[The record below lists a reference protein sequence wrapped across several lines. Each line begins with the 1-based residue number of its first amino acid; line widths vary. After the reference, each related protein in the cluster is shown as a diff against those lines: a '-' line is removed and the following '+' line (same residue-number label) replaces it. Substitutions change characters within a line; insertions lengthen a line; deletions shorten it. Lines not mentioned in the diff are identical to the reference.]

1 MPVPHELLAP
11 RGAFPHPP
19 RMPFSKAAGALVAAS
34 LLAPQGGATTTGDHV
49 VLVVDRDDD
58 DVDGAADCEQTAKVP
73 VSDALF
79 VVKARPKGKDA
90 GAWAAPGSDAV
101 RVIADGT
108 AVAKGAAIPQGA
120 RTIALQAV
128 KAGVHPIALF
138 GQAFE
143 VRAFEVRAL
152 DGKGNEVSWARS
164 HASFQRTPPDRLGK
178 EPAGSNGDPDA
189 LRYVVIG
196 PVEDI
201 PTTLTFLSIAE
212 SGAPVDVLQDVPL
225 AEVVCPAGAPAGV
238 VCGST
243 VPIRV
248 VTDDI
253 DRGHPLT
260 KDRSVKGALGGA
272 IVVQTGAG
280 ARLQSMRV
288 GGPRETSAGAIDRFR
303 ATLRMVLV
311 RPRPGGPPPLG
322 GDDASAIAAARAE
335 VERAG
340 LLWNACGVGF
350 GPKEELQVTIVDPP
364 RSHLVAVGCDQGLPA
379 SGGTLHLR
387 ADGHDVTAKV
397 TKGMTP
403 VAAARVLASAI
414 AAVGL
419 TARVSENAPMNAG
432 AGASADVLVRRRDGT
447 LAQIEG
453 PASGPISTDATL
465 TACVGRVDL
474 TDGLTHFGDT
484 DAFAGTV
491 EERTLLKAFDDGD
504 PATIEVL
511 FVPGFAQGGRIGE
524 SFIMSDRSAIRN
536 AVIEDRA
543 AVRSDRAAFALA
555 HELGHV
561 LLDEPGHPDDYGPD
575 TPSRLMDSDA
585 ANPTAFGPRRLTT
598 EECARAVRQSGPGAP
613 VGILKAWAFKGIPVR

>member
-1 MPVPHELLAP
+1 MPL
-11 RGAFPHPP
+11 
-19 RMPFSKAAGALVAAS
+19 SKAAAALAAAP
-34 LLAPQGGATTTGDHV
+34 LFAPQAPPAVTADAL

-58 DVDGAADCEQTAKVP
+58 DADGTPDGEQSKVP
-73 VSDALF
+73 ASAALF
-79 VVKARPKGKDA
+79 EVKARPKGKDA
-90 GAWAAPGSDAV
+90 ALWLAPDTDAV
-101 RVIADGT
+101 RVLADGT
-108 AVAKGAAIPQGA
+108 AVARGAPIPQPSKK
-120 RTIALQAV
+120 IALQAV
-128 KAGVHPIALF
+128 KPGAHRITLL
-138 GQAFE
+138 GQPME
-143 VRAFEVRAL
+143 VRSFEIRAL
-152 DGKGNEVSWARS
+152 DGKGDDVSFARS

-178 EPAGSNGDPDA
+178 DPTASNGDPDA

-196 PVEDI
+196 PADDI
-201 PTTLTFLSIAE
+201 PTTLTLLSITEA
-212 SGAPVDVLQDVPL
+212 GAPVDVLQDVPL
-225 AEVVCPAGAPAGV
+225 AEIACPAGAPPGV

-253 DRGHPLT
+253 DRAHPLT
-260 KDRSVKGALGGA
+260 KSRSVKGSLGGA
-272 IVVQTGAG
+272 IVVQTSAG
-280 ARLQSMRV
+280 ERLQGLRV
-288 GGPRETSAGAIDRFR
+288 GGPRGTGAGAIDRYR

-311 RPRPGGPPPLG
+311 RPRPQGPAPLG

-340 LLWNACGVGF
+340 LLWSACGVSF
-350 GPKEELQVTIVDPP
+350 GPPERLEVTIVDPP

-379 SGGTLHLR
+379 SGGAVRLR

-403 VAAARVLASAI
+403 VAAARVLAQAI

-447 LAQIEG
+447 LAQIEA
-453 PASGPISTDATL
+453 PASGAVSTDATL
-465 TACVGRVDL
+465 TACIGRVDL

-504 PATIEVL
+504 PATVEVL
-511 FVPGFAQGGRIGE
+511 FIPGFAQGGRIGE
-524 SFIMSDRSAIRN
+524 SFIMSDRSAVRN

-543 AVRSDRAAFALA
+543 AIRSDRAAFALA

-561 LLDEPGHPDDYGPD
+561 LLDEPGHPDDYGQD
-575 TPSRLMDSDA
+575 TPTRLMDSDA
-585 ANPTAFGPRRLTT
+585 ANPTAFGPRRLTA
-598 EECARAVRQSGPGAP
+598 EECARAVRQSGPGSP
-613 VGILKAWAFKGIPVR
+613 VEILKRWPFRPIPLR

>member
-1 MPVPHELLAP
+1 
-11 RGAFPHPP
+11 
-19 RMPFSKAAGALVAAS
+19 MPFSKAAAALVAAP
-34 LLAPQGGATTTGDHV
+34 LVGATLGGAGRFANPAPQAGGDRI

-58 DVDGAADCEQTAKVP
+58 DADGTPDGEQGNVP
-73 VSDALF
+73 GSAALF
-79 VVKARPKGKDA
+79 VVKGRPKGKDK
-90 GAWAAPGSDAV
+90 GAWQAPETDAV
-101 RVIADGT
+101 RVIADG
-108 AVAKGAAIPQGA
+108 AAIAKGAAIPQRA

-128 KAGVHPIALF
+128 KAGVHRVSVL
-138 GQAFE
+138 GQAVE
-143 VRAFEVRAL
+143 VRAFEIRAV
-152 DGKGNEVSWARS
+152 DGKGAEVSWARS

-178 EPAGSNGDPDA
+178 DPVASNGDPDA

-196 PVEDI
+196 PAEDI
-201 PTTLTFLSIAE
+201 PTTLTFLSVAE
-212 SGAPVDVLQDVPL
+212 SGAPVDVLSDVPL
-225 AEVVCPAGAPAGV
+225 AEVVCPAGVQAGV

-243 VPIRV
+243 VPVRV

-272 IVVQTGAG
+272 IVVQTEAG

-288 GGPRETSAGAIDRFR
+288 GGPRETSAGAIDRYR
-303 ATLRMVLV
+303 AALRMVLV
-311 RPRPGGPPPLG
+311 RPRAGGPPPLG
-322 GDDASAIAAARAE
+322 GDEASAIAAARAE

-340 LLWNACGVGF
+340 TLWSACGVSF
-350 GPKEELQVTIVDPP
+350 GPPEELQVTIVDPP
-364 RSHLVAVGCDQGLPA
+364 RSHLVAVGCDHGLPA
-379 SGGTLHLR
+379 SGGAIR
-387 ADGHDVTAKV
+387 VRVDGHDVTAKV
-397 TKGMTP
+397 AKGMTP
-403 VAAARVLASAI
+403 VAAARALAAAI
-414 AAVGL
+414 GAVGL

-453 PASGPISTDATL
+453 PASGPVSTDATL

-491 EERTLLKAFDDGD
+491 EERTLLKAFDDGN

-511 FVPGFAQGGRIGE
+511 LVPGFAQGGRIGE
-524 SFIMSDRSAIRN
+524 SFILGDRSAIRN

-543 AVRSDRAAFALA
+543 AIRSDRAAFALA

-575 TPSRLMDSDA
+575 TPTRLMDADA
-585 ANPTAFGPRRLTT
+585 ANSTAFGPRRLTA

-613 VGILKAWAFKGIPVR
+613 VEMLKRWPFRAIPAR

>member
-1 MPVPHELLAP
+1 
-11 RGAFPHPP
+11 
-19 RMPFSKAAGALVAAS
+19 MPFSKAAAALIAAP
-34 LLAPQGGATTTGDHV
+34 LLAPQGGAPAAGDPV

-58 DVDGAADCEQTAKVP
+58 DVDGTPDCEQSKVP
-73 VSDALF
+73 ASAALF
-79 VVKARPKGKDA
+79 PVKVRPRGKEPA
-90 GAWAAPGSDAV
+90 LWLAPDTDAV

-108 AVAKGAAIPQGA
+108 AIAKGAPISPLVKV
-120 RTIALQAV
+120 IALQATRPG
-128 KAGVHPIALF
+128 AHRITLF
-138 GQAFE
+138 GQAMD
-143 VRAFEVRAL
+143 VRAFEVRTF
-152 DGKGNEVSWARS
+152 DGKGAEVSWARS

-178 EPAGSNGDPDA
+178 DPSLSNGDPDA

-196 PVEDI
+196 PADDI
-201 PTTLTFLSIAE
+201 PTTLTFLSVAE
-212 SGAPVDVLQDVPL
+212 SGAPLDVLQDVPL
-225 AEVVCPAGAPAGV
+225 AEVVCPAATPPGL

-253 DRGHPLT
+253 DRAHPLT
-260 KDRSVKGALGGA
+260 KERSVKGSLGGA
-272 IVVQTGAG
+272 LVVQTTSGD
-280 ARLQSMRV
+280 RLQSLRV
-288 GGPRETSAGAIDRFR
+288 GGPRDTSAGLVDRFR

-311 RPRPGGPPPLG
+311 RPRPQGPAPLG
-322 GDDASAIAAARAE
+322 SDDAGAIAAARAE

-340 LLWNACGVGF
+340 LLWSACGVSF
-350 GPKEELQVTIVDPP
+350 GPPEELQVTIVDPP
-364 RSHLVAVGCDQGLPA
+364 RSHLVAVGCDHGLPA
-379 SGGTLHLR
+379 SGGVIHLR
-387 ADGHDVTAKV
+387 ADGHDITATV

-432 AGASADVLVRRRDGT
+432 AGPSADVLVRRRDGN
-447 LAQIEG
+447 LAQIDG
-453 PASGPISTDATL
+453 PASGPVSTDATL

-524 SFIMSDRSAIRN
+524 SFIMSDRSAVRN

-543 AVRSDRAAFALA
+543 AIRSDRASFALA

-561 LLDEPGHPDDYGPD
+561 LLDEPGHPDDYGSD
-575 TPSRLMDSDA
+575 TPTRLMDSDA
-585 ANPTAFGPRRLTT
+585 ANPTAFGPRRLTG
-598 EECARAVRQSGPGAP
+598 EECGRAVRQSGPGAA
-613 VGILKAWAFKGIPVR
+613 VEILKRWPFRVIPGR